1 MSEETLAV
9 GCVGAFAAIMFAAG
23 IGWVMNVIKIFAA
36 LGDPLT
42 GMFIA
47 RVLGVFLVPVGCIAG
62 WL

>member
-1 MSEETLAV
+1 MSDETFV
-9 GCVGAFAAIMFAAG
+9 FGCLGAFGVLMVGAG
-23 IGWVMNVIKIFAA
+23 IGWVMNIIKIFAA
-36 LGDPLT
+36 LSEPLT